1 MYIKA
6 DCKNLNL
13 DPNQE
18 QQGQKPLSERVHDRR
33 DSFHKKLQQLPHVM
47 TPKGIQEELDKYE
60 KNQNSPY
67 NTKKYHVLHGDSNLS
82 SLKFL
87 HKPQR
92 VAHLNEDR
100 FPEEELQRNT
110 DMNKK
115 LTTSNGLPEFSPN
128 SVVEERNIQSFNY
141 IFNNTSNESIIP
153 FPTPVY
159 KKSGELVKS
168 SLKKRSKSLP
178 ATPLVSSHIDDDDD
192 DIGEN
197 PLLLA
202 RSKSV
207 HFDHKTPVKYFSKDE
222 SPINVNTTGEQSN
235 ILNFVHKPVN
245 LMDSEFIVEDDN
257 GLLSGLKNMSLKDR
271 FFSADNLTNNSN
283 NSNNNKSEPK
293 KLRKSKR
300 FQKVIGKE
308 NENEEENILNN
319 NPKISTTRNIIS
331 KPITSPYTISS
342 VSQEFNNSVE
352 ELNKKAKEEAHAKNL
367 NNSKSEALNRKTT
380 NVRSGRSQKVVGLY
394 NENFPILS
402 NKYPKSL
409 KLNIFIN
416 LSRGK
421 KCFLQELTLHIQTR
435 QNLSNGI
442 TQTEPNNTVSRYI
455 IGKVLVKNIYYDK
468 RIIVK
473 YTWDNWKTAN
483 EVEAIWLSNSDSI
496 LPGTD
501 MDIFHFLIDDNSRS
515 EENIG
520 RLEFCIQYTTRNDT
534 TREEYWDNNDEQNYK
549 VDVVLKGFNNPFG
562 L

>member
-6 DCKNLNL
+6 DCKKLGPNPNLE
-13 DPNQE
+13 QE
-18 QQGQKPLSERVHDRR
+18 QKPLHERVR
-33 DSFHKKLQQLPHVM
+33 DHRNNFHSKLQQLPRVM
-47 TPKGIQEELDKYE
+47 TPSGIKEELDKYQT
-60 KNQNSPY
+60 NLNSPY
-67 NTKKYHVLHGDSNLS
+67 NDKKYHVLHGDSNLS

-115 LTTSNGLPEFSPN
+115 LTTSNGLPELSPN
-128 SVVEERNIQSFNY
+128 SVVEERNIQSINY

-178 ATPLVSSHIDDDDD
+178 ATPLVSSHYDDDDD

-222 SPINVNTTGEQSN
+222 SPINVNTTNEQNN
-235 ILNFVHKPVN
+235 ILNFIHKPVN
-245 LMDSEFIVEDDN
+245 LMDSELGVEDDN
-257 GLLSGLKNMSLKDR
+257 GLLSGLKNMGLRDR
-271 FFSADNLTNNSN
+271 FISLDNLSNKKNGNN
-283 NSNNNKSEPK
+283 EPK
-293 KLRKSKR
+293 KLRKSRR
-300 FQKVIGKE
+300 FQKSIEKE
-308 NENEEENILNN
+308 NESENENISNTSKL
-319 NPKISTTRNIIS
+319 STTRNIIS
-331 KPITSPYTISS
+331 KPISNPFTISS

-352 ELNKKAKEEAHAKNL
+352 ELNKKAKEEANAKNL
-367 NNSKSEALNRKTT
+367 INSTTEAKNKKKAI
-380 NVRSGRSQKVVGLY
+380 VRSGRSQKVVGLY

-402 NKYPKSL
+402 NKNPKSL

-442 TQTEPNNTVSRYI
+442 TQTEPHNTISRYI

-468 RIIVK
+468 RIIIR
-473 YTWDNWKTAN
+473 YTWDKWKTVS

-501 MDIFHFLIDDNSRS
+501 MDIFHFLIDDNARN
-515 EENIG
+515 EYNIG
-520 RLEFCIQYTTRNDT
+520 KLEFCIQYTTRNDT
-534 TREEYWDNNDEQNYK
+534 IREEYWDNNDDQNYK
-549 VDVVLKGFNNPFG
+549 VDVVLKGFNNPFS